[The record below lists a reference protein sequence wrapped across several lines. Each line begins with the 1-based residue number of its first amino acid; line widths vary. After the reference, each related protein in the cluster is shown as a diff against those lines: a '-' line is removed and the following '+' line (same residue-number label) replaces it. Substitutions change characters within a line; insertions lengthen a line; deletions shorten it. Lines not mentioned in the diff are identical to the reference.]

1 MSPYVFERFLP
12 GDFSLGLVTLFT
24 ALNTTY
30 NLMTPK
36 FPLQPGRL
44 PWIHAG
50 RLECTCDPSA
60 YIHAYLQ
67 ASDVACPRSNSWSPI
82 PTVYLHKTTF
92 LVYISVKDSILPKT
106 LESPLDLFPI
116 LLAPP
121 HVSSNSKSAR
131 WACRNSQNL
140 KPSPPP
146 PSQSEPR
153 PFSSRWEQPT
163 PPWNPCVLFAPLQNT
178 AARDI
183 LIKCK
188 SGLGTPSQT
197 TWVKV
202 KIFKLS
208 TRQHSS
214 PVILSPPPFYLQPLW
229 ASPTTWYISSAW
241 GASAPGFPL
250 PEMVLPHYFQ
260 GSFPHPPPK
269 ATFLGGPP

>member
-106 LESPLDLFPI
+106 LESPLTSFPSCSPH
-116 LLAPP
+116 LMSHPTANPP
-121 HVSSNSKSAR
+121 AGPAGIHRTWSLPHHR
-131 WACRNSQNL
+131 H
-140 KPSPPP
+140 PSPSRDRSHPGESSPP
-146 PSQSEPR
+146 LR
-153 PFSSRWEQPT
+153 
-163 PPWNPCVLFAPLQNT
+163 
-178 AARDI
+178 
-183 LIKCK
+183 
-188 SGLGTPSQT
+188 GTPA
-197 TWVKV
+197 
-202 KIFKLS
+202 
-208 TRQHSS
+208 SS
-214 PVILSPPPFYLQPLW
+214 LLPFRIQQP
-229 ASPTTWYISSAW
+229 
-241 GASAPGFPL
+241 
-250 PEMVLPHYFQ
+250 E
-260 GSFPHPPPK
+260 
-269 ATFLGGPP
+269 TF